1 MMPARSVAV
10 KRKAV
15 PALFEFFVV
24 PGILWSMPVGKAKK
38 SSPVTIGVVF
48 HELTS
53 GFYSL
58 IMTGIDLEAFKLG
71 YQLLITV
78 SKPEV
83 PGQCSA
89 YDILEKAQVD
99 GLIVLDST
107 MTPETLGRL
116 KASGKPMAIIQ
127 NTFSDDELS
136 AVVADNIGG
145 AYKAMKHLLDQ
156 GYRKLLIVT
165 GAPTVEDSDLR
176 MRGCE
181 KALAEYGMTINDV
194 GVIVGD
200 YKASEALHALRNFR
214 ERHGLP
220 RAIFAFN
227 DDMALAIMKEFRQ
240 RGIEVPEEVAIVGFD
255 GIDAADLMGLTT
267 VKVPMVEVGKEAV
280 RLVAERIQNSDAPSR
295 HVVKETALIIRESCG
310 ARA

>member
-1 MMPARSVAV
+1 
-10 KRKAV
+10 
-15 PALFEFFVV
+15 
-24 PGILWSMPVGKAKK
+24 MPVGKAKK

-107 MTPETLGRL
+107 MTPETLSRL

-127 NTFSDDELS
+127 NTFSDDEIS

-220 RAIFAFN
+220 RAIFAFH

-240 RGIEVPEEVAIVGFD
+240 RGIEVPEEVALVGVD

>member
-1 MMPARSVAV
+1 
-10 KRKAV
+10 
-15 PALFEFFVV
+15 
-24 PGILWSMPVGKAKK
+24 MPVGKAKK

-107 MTPETLGRL
+107 MTPETLSRL

-127 NTFSDDELS
+127 NTFSDDEIS

-240 RGIEVPEEVAIVGFD
+240 RGIEVPEEVALVGFD

-295 HVVKETALIIRESCG
+295 HVIKETALIIRESCG

>member
-1 MMPARSVAV
+1 
-10 KRKAV
+10 
-15 PALFEFFVV
+15 
-24 PGILWSMPVGKAKK
+24 MPVGKAKK

-107 MTPETLGRL
+107 MTPETLSRL

-127 NTFSDDELS
+127 NTFSDDEIS

-240 RGIEVPEEVAIVGFD
+240 RGIEVPEEVALVGFD

>member
-1 MMPARSVAV
+1 
-10 KRKAV
+10 
-15 PALFEFFVV
+15 
-24 PGILWSMPVGKAKK
+24 MPVGKAKK